1 MARFTR
7 LRDLSIR
14 GKLIVAFSTLML
26 LFIALG
32 GAALQRFDAM
42 EASARELSTNYALA
56 IGYLGDMR
64 QAVMAH
70 RAAMLRTL
78 VVRDTSADAA
88 VQFDASLKKIDD
100 RLAQA
105 EAKYA
110 PTVDSPEEKQ
120 LYQEYR
126 TNWDKFL
133 AGNAPFRGLVLAGK
147 YDEATATVR
156 QFATVGADVDAALQ
170 KDAAFNEEFAT
181 RLADKITADNRTGFW
196 VVILIGAAS
205 VTIATFAGWLLART
219 IATPVRLITGA
230 MNRLAEHDLTTEIIG
245 VGRGDEIGAM
255 ASAVQVFKDNMITAD
270 RDAAERAAELVAKGQ
285 RATKLDALVRDFEAK
300 AAGLV
305 QTLGSASTQMETTA
319 RSMAVTATRTTEQA
333 AEVGTA
339 AEAASAGAQ
348 TVASAADELS
358 ASISEISRQVD
369 QSSKITSEAV
379 AAAQRTDTIV
389 HALADA
395 AQKIGDVVGLITNI
409 AGQTNLLALNATI
422 EAARAGDAGK
432 GFAVVASEVKGLAG
446 QTAKATEEISTQ
458 ISQIQSATKEAVAA
472 IREITETISQVSTIA
487 TTIAAAMEE
496 QGSAT
501 AEIARSVQRTA
512 ANTEAVRENIAGV
525 KQSAADTGT
534 AAGQVLDSAGHLS
547 HQADDLTREVSGFVE
562 GVRAA

>member
-1 MARFTR
+1 MALFVR

-14 GKLIVAFSTLML
+14 GKLIVAFSALML

-32 GAALQRFDAM
+32 GAALQRFGTM

-56 IGYLGDMR
+56 IGDLGDMR

-70 RAAMLRTL
+70 RAAMLRAL
-78 VVRDTSADAA
+78 VVRDTTADAA
-88 VQFDASLKKIDD
+88 AKFDSALKKIDD
-100 RLAQA
+100 QLAKA

-110 PTVDSPEEKQ
+110 PTVDTAEEKQ

-133 AGNAPFRGLVLAGK
+133 TGTASFRELVLGGK
-147 YDEATATVR
+147 YDEAAANVR
-156 QFATVGADVDAALQ
+156 QLAAVGVDVDTALQ
-170 KDAAFNEEFAT
+170 KDAAFNAEFAT
-181 RLADKITADNRTGFW
+181 RLADKITADNQTGFW
-196 VVILIGAAS
+196 AVVLIGVAS
-205 VTIATFAGWLLART
+205 ITIATFAGWLLART

-230 MNRLAEHDLTTEIIG
+230 MNRLAERDLTTEIIG

-255 ASAVQVFKDNMITAD
+255 ASAVQVFKDNMIAAD
-270 RDAAERAAELVAKGQ
+270 RDAAERAAEQVAKEQ
-285 RATKLDALVRDFEAK
+285 RATRLDSLVRDFEAK

-305 QTLGSASTQMETTA
+305 QTLASASTQMETTA
-319 RSMAVTATRTTEQA
+319 RSMSATAARTTEQA
-333 AEVGTA
+333 AEVGTS

-446 QTAKATEEISTQ
+446 QTAKATEEISSQ

-472 IREITETISQVSTIA
+472 IREITDTISQVSTIA

>member
-1 MARFTR
+1 V
-7 LRDLSIR
+7 
-14 GKLIVAFSTLML
+14 GV
-26 LFIALG
+26 
-32 GAALQRFDAM
+32 
-42 EASARELSTNYALA
+42 E
-56 IGYLGDMR
+56 
-64 QAVMAH
+64 V
-70 RAAMLRTL
+70 
-78 VVRDTSADAA
+78 DT
-88 VQFDASLKKIDD
+88 
-100 RLAQA
+100 
-105 EAKYA
+105 
-110 PTVDSPEEKQ
+110 
-120 LYQEYR
+120 
-126 TNWDKFL
+126 
-133 AGNAPFRGLVLAGK
+133 
-147 YDEATATVR
+147 
-156 QFATVGADVDAALQ
+156 ALQ
-170 KDAAFNEEFAT
+170 KDAAFNEQVT
-181 RLADKITADNRTGFW
+181 TGLADSITAQNRTGFW
-196 VVILIGAAS
+196 VVVLMGVAS

-219 IATPVRLITGA
+219 IATPVHLITGA
-230 MNRLAEHDLTTEIIG
+230 MNRLAQHDLTTEIIG

-255 ASAVQVFKDNMITAD
+255 ASAVQVFKDNMIAAD
-270 RDAAERAAELVAKGQ
+270 RDAAEHAAEQVAKEQ
-285 RATKLDALVRDFEAK
+285 RATRLDALVRDFEVK

-305 QTLGSASTQMETTA
+305 QTLASASTQMETTA
-319 RSMAVTATRTTEQA
+319 RSMSATASRTSEQA
-333 AEVGTA
+333 AEVGTS

-446 QTAKATEEISTQ
+446 QTAKATEEISSQ

-472 IREITETISQVSTIA
+472 IREITDTISQVSTIA